1 VLGGQ
6 VCDACAVEK
15 LDYQLLS
22 SQVGPREKSILA
34 AFLRGHLW
42 VEARLNAVLE
52 ALLVDPSAIDLPRE
66 SFARKTALCR
76 AIGGL
81 SPTSAEAIAAMNRV
95 RNRLAHN
102 LNADVTD
109 ADVDAM
115 WAPFVRE
122 REDGHFATRNGEDLP
137 TRMFQWFLNIVWTLY
152 LHEATLRWDREYATR
167 VTLARGAHQL
177 ANAAR
182 TAQGEPALEFS
193 LPDGVPHR
201 PTMEDVAILPPD
213 IAVDRESPLLE

>member
-1 VLGGQ
+1 ML
-6 VCDACAVEK
+6 AAVER

-52 ALLVDPSAIDLPRE
+52 AILVDPSAIDLSRE
-66 SFARKTALCR
+66 SFARKIALCR
-76 AIGGL
+76 AVGGL
-81 SPTSAEAIAAMNRV
+81 SPTGAEAILAMNRV

-102 LNADVTD
+102 LDADVTD

-115 WAPFVRE
+115 WEPFVRE
-122 REDGHFATRNGEDLP
+122 QERGQFATRKGEDLP

-167 VTLARGAHQL
+167 VAFARGAHQL
-177 ANAAR
+177 ANAAP
-182 TAQGEPALEFS
+182 TAQGQLALEFS
-193 LPDGVPHR
+193 LPDGVPNR
-201 PTMEDVAILPPD
+201 PTMEEVAILPPG
-213 IAVDRESPLLE
+213 IAGLDSESPSLE

>member
-1 VLGGQ
+1 ML
-6 VCDACAVEK
+6 AAVEK
-15 LDYQLLS
+15 LDYQLLA
-22 SQVGPREKSILA
+22 SQVGPREGSALA

-52 ALLVDPSAIDLPRE
+52 AILVDPSAIDLSRE

-76 AIGGL
+76 AVGGL
-81 SPTSAEAIAAMNRV
+81 SPTAAEAILAMNRA

-102 LNADVTD
+102 LDADVTD
-109 ADVDAM
+109 ADIDAM
-115 WAPFVRE
+115 WEPFVRKQE
-122 REDGHFATRNGEDLP
+122 RGQFATRKGEDLP

-167 VTLARGAHQL
+167 VAVARGAQQL

-182 TAQGEPALEFS
+182 TARGQLALEFS
-193 LPDGVPHR
+193 LPDGVPKR
-201 PTMEDVAILPPD
+201 PTMEDVAILPPG
-213 IAVDRESPLLE
+213 IADRDRESPSLG